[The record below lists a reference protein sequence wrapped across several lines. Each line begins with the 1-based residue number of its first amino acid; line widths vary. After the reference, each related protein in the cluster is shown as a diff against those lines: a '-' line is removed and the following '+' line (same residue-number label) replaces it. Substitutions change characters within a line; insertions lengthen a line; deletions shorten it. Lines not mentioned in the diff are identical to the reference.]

1 MAILHNIGS
10 IFAAAVLS
18 ISSAV
23 IADNVSPGC
32 KHMMNDGT
40 TTAGAV
46 QLSDKPA
53 TRFVKV
59 HKLADGLK
67 IEDIRIGKGPAA
79 QTGDSVSVHYTG
91 WLPNGTIFDA
101 SKFHGNVPFTFQ
113 LGAGQVITGWDIG
126 VVGMK
131 TGGIRQLVIPAKLA
145 YGRQGAPP
153 TIPPNSVLT
162 FRIHLLAINSAL
174 SNGRQHAKHSAAKPK
189 AHVKPATQF
198 VKTRTLADGLKIE
211 DVKLGKGPKVTN
223 GETIAV
229 HYTGWLPNGKVFD
242 ASSLHG
248 DQQFTFQVGAGQ
260 VIPGWDIGVVGMRV
274 GGVRQLVIPA
284 KLAYGKEG
292 SPPTIPPNTPLT
304 FQIHLLAIQPAG
316 W

>member
-1 MAILHNIGS
+1 MRIQTLLVLSVLVAGLSAGS
-10 IFAAAVLS
+10 SLFAGSMRQETKPSALIAAA
-18 ISSAV
+18 SAPNLL
-23 IADNVSPGC
+23 A
-32 KHMMNDGT
+32 
-40 TTAGAV
+40 
-46 QLSDKPA
+46 DKPA
-53 TRFVKV
+53 VKFVKV

-67 IEDIRIGKGPAA
+67 IEDVKIGTGAAA

-91 WLPNGTIFDA
+91 WLANGKIFDA
-101 SKFHGNVPFTFQ
+101 SELHGNTPFSFQ
-113 LGAGQVITGWDIG
+113 LGAGQVIKGWDIG

-153 TIPPNSVLT
+153 TIPPNATLT
-162 FRIHLLAINSAL
+162 FRIHMLAITAAP
-174 SNGRQHAKHSAAKPK
+174 GQHRHHAKHQAAKRSPS
-189 AHVKPATQF
+189 VKPATKF
-198 VKTRTLADGLKIE
+198 VKTQKLANGLKLE
-211 DVKLGKGPKVTN
+211 DVKLGKGPLVKS

-229 HYTGWLPNGKVFD
+229 HYTGWLPNGKVFE

-260 VIPGWDIGVVGMRV
+260 VIKGWDIGVLGMRV

-284 KLAYGKEG
+284 KLAYGKAG
-292 SPPTIPPNTPLT
+292 SPPTIPANTPLT
-304 FQIHLLAIQPAG
+304 FKIHLLAIQPAG

>member
-1 MAILHNIGS
+1 MTILHNIAS

-18 ISSAV
+18 ISSAA
-23 IADNVSPGC
+23 IAGNVTPGSD
-32 KHMMNDGT
+32 HAIIYAPT
-40 TTAGAV
+40 RAGAV

-53 TRFVKV
+53 TKFVKV

-91 WLPNGTIFDA
+91 WLANGTIFDA
-101 SKFHGNVPFTFQ
+101 SKLHGDTPFTFQ
-113 LGAGQVITGWDIG
+113 LGAGQVIKGWDIG

-131 TGGIRQLVIPAKLA
+131 AGGIRQLVIPAKLA
-145 YGRQGAPP
+145 YGSQGAPP

-162 FRIHLLAINSAL
+162 FRIHLLSINAAPGTGSH
-174 SNGRQHAKHSAAKPK
+174 HAKRSAAKPK
-189 AHVKPATQF
+189 VTAKPATHF
-198 VKTRTLADGLKIE
+198 VKSRTLADGLKIE
-211 DVKLGKGPKVTN
+211 DVKLGKGPKVKS

-242 ASSLHG
+242 ASRLHG
-248 DQQFTFQVGAGQ
+248 NQQFTFQVGAGQ
-260 VIPGWDIGVVGMRV
+260 VIRGWDIGVVGMRV

-284 KLAYGKEG
+284 KLAYGKAG

>member
-1 MAILHNIGS
+1 MRIKALLVITVLAAGLQVVSSSFAGS
-10 IFAAAVLS
+10 IRPDS
-18 ISSAV
+18 R
-23 IADNVSPGC
+23 PG
-32 KHMMNDGT
+32 DLTGP
-40 TTAGAV
+40 AQV
-46 QLSDKPA
+46 PIQLADKPA
-53 TRFVKV
+53 VKFVKV

-67 IEDIRIGKGPAA
+67 IEDVKIGKGAAA

-91 WLPNGTIFDA
+91 WLASGKIFDA
-101 SKFHGNVPFTFQ
+101 SKLHGNTPFTFQ
-113 LGAGQVITGWDIG
+113 LGAGQVIKGWDIG

-131 TGGIRQLVIPAKLA
+131 VGGVRQLVIPAKLA

-153 TIPPNSVLT
+153 TIPPDATLT
-162 FRIHLLAINSAL
+162 FRIHMLAITAAPGEN
-174 SNGRQHAKHSAAKPK
+174 RHHAKQK
-189 AHVKPATQF
+189 ASKRPPSVKPATKF
-198 VKTRTLADGLKIE
+198 VKKQKLADGLKLE
-211 DVKLGKGPKVTN
+211 DVKLGKGPMVKK

-260 VIPGWDIGVVGMRV
+260 VIKGWDIGVLGMRV

-284 KLAYGKEG
+284 KLAYGKAG
-292 SPPTIPPNTPLT
+292 SPPTIPANTPLT